1 MFDNIFDDLDIIQE
15 LRQTDPEVYRAVR
28 EELDQGTLSW
38 SEAVC
43 TAYLTKIDRSRRGE

>member
-1 MFDNIFDDLDIIQE
+1 MFNDIFDELDVVQE
-15 LRQTDPEVYRAVR
+15 LRLTEPEIYRAVR

-43 TAYLTKIDRSRRGE
+43 TAYLNKRYREGKDE